1 MRLGRLDRRITVQR
15 RGAPSRNDMNEPV
28 ETWSDV
34 GTFWAEQVQQ
44 RPTEAWKAGQ
54 TAAQVETVFRVRWL
68 ERTASITPLDR
79 LICEGRDYRI
89 VGVTEPVRRAVIE
102 IVAVAYSEEGLNA

>member
-1 MRLGRLDRRITVQR
+1 MRLGRLNRRITVQR
-15 RGAPSRNDMNEPV
+15 ATTTRDDMNAPV
-28 ETWSDV
+28 EAWADV

-89 VGVTEPVRRAVIE
+89 VGVTESVRRAVIE
-102 IVAVAYSEEGLNA
+102 IVAVAYSEEGLDA